1 MPYAPAG
8 LLSEG
13 QIEDSRHVS
22 VVCSELLFE
31 LPPLEELSQFCITVR
46 PTSELGDGLPA
57 GFLLVSPPDD
67 AVPRTRILQLTQEL
81 DGIAE
86 SVESGGEL
94 QVVAAIR
101 CCGELTDIATG
112 SPKHAFAQSK
122 LGALSAVLHC
132 AVLAVGHEELQHS
145 CEKFLEV
152 LCINA
157 LFGLEALRHDEVCLE
172 LLETMLSS
180 SWGVSFNETCR
191 LCLARYHEFTMDF
204 EFKTHETRQLRN

>member
-1 MPYAPAG
+1 M
-8 LLSEG
+8 
-13 QIEDSRHVS
+13 S

-31 LPPLEELSQFCITVR
+31 LPPLEELSQYLINVQ
-46 PTSELGDGLPA
+46 PNSELGDGLPA
-57 GFLLVSPPDD
+57 GFVLFSPPDD
-67 AVPRTRILQLTQEL
+67 AIPRTRILRLTQEL

-94 QVVAAIR
+94 QVAAAIR
-101 CCGELTDIATG
+101 CCGELTEIATC
-112 SPKHAFAQSK
+112 SLKHAFAQSK
-122 LGALSAVLHC
+122 LGTMSAVIHC
-132 AVLAVGHEELQHS
+132 AVLAVGHEELQDS

-157 LFGLEALRHDEVCLE
+157 LFGLEALRHNQVCLE
-172 LLETMLSS
+172 LLVTMLSS